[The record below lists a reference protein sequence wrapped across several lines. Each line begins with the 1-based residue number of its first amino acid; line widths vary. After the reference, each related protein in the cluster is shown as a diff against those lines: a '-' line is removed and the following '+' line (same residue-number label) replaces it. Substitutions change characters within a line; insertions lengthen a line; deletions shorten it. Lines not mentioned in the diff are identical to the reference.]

1 MKKLSL
7 VLFIFLLPNTLLGY
21 DYFLSANCTSLAS
34 VSGDIDTARLSACF
48 NDLINGINETRKK
61 LDDKNN
67 QTHEKIVK
75 VDSNVELMQR
85 TVRDLV
91 NNSDKRNKSET
102 DSDQGINSFFAQME
116 KEIEKHNK
124 ETESKIKQLEKR
136 ISMLEELLS
145 EFTDEV
151 KSSKQTANK

>member
-1 MKKLSL
+1 MKKLSFF
-7 VLFIFLLPNTLLGY
+7 LFIFLLPNTLFGY
-21 DYFLSANCTSLAS
+21 DYFLSTNCTSIAG
-34 VSGDIDTARLSACF
+34 VSGNIDTSRLSACF
-48 NDLINGINETRKK
+48 NDLTNGINETRKT
-61 LDDKNN
+61 LDNKNN

-75 VDSNVELMQR
+75 VDSTVELMR
-85 TVRDLV
+85 GTVRDLA
-91 NNSDKRNKSET
+91 NNSGERNRSET
-102 DSDQGINSFFAQME
+102 DSGQGINPLFVQME

-151 KSSKQTANK
+151 KSSKQTVNK